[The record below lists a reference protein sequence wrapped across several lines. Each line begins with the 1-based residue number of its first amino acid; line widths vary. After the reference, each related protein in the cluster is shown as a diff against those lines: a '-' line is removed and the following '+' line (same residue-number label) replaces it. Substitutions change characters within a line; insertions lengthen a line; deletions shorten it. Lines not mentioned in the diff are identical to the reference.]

1 MSYNYRSVIP
11 ENVKDTYEQ
20 YDQVDFVCTFN
31 EQAMNL
37 NSVRLEGRVSVT
49 QNGAPLNT
57 AANYFKDIKLDRFV
71 GAHSFIE
78 SVQTQFEGNMIENVT
93 NYGRYVSM
101 VTKATHGQGDMCN
114 ASAVCELKG
123 PTDRVTNMVL
133 KGVVPET
140 PPPSLGENALRQSPD
155 FSFKPLICL
164 NSGEGSA
171 LPYSKS
177 GVIRLSFNLARVG
190 AALFGVDVDGQT
202 AYTLSDLRLSY
213 STVPESPEMK
223 DQKIVMNTKLSVS
236 QSIQTSLA
244 NIAVKVPAVVN
255 AVSCSFLAQGSENS
269 LRDNTLGLEKLPAV
283 NQVQFM
289 FNDSTSSYISFL
301 LRDNVEIIGRY
312 LDSFYESPRN
322 AMTVNNQMANDGYG
336 IGLDFDDYVPLNS
349 NKFTLQVDSAISNLN
364 PFIVYMYFHSIISV

>member
-71 GAHSFIE
+71 GAHSFVE

-101 VTKATHGQGDMCN
+101 VTKGTHGQGDMCN

-177 GVIRLSFNLARVG
+177 GPIRLSFNLARVG

-202 AYTLSDLRLSY
+202 AYTLSDLRISY
-213 STVPESPEMK
+213 STVPESPEMRE
-223 DQKIVMNTKLSVS
+223 QKIVMNTKLSVS

-269 LRDNTLGLEKLPAV
+269 LRDNTLGLEKLPNV

-336 IGLDFDDYVPLNS
+336 IGLDFDDYVDLRNQ
-349 NKFTLQVDSAISNLN
+349 KFTLQVDSAVSNLN

>member
-11 ENVKDTYEQ
+11 ENIKDTYES
-20 YDQVDFVCTFN
+20 YDQVDFVLTFEN
-31 EQAMNL
+31 EAMLL
-37 NSVRLEGRVSVT
+37 NSVRFEGSVNVT
-49 QNGAPLNT
+49 QGGAPLNT
-57 AANYFKDIKLDRFV
+57 TANYSKDIKLDRFV

-78 SVQTQFEGNMIENVT
+78 SIQTQFEGNMVENVT
-93 NYGRYVSM
+93 NYGRFVSM
-101 VTKATHGQGDMCN
+101 ITRSTHGQGDMCN

-123 PTDRVTNMVL
+123 STDHITNMAL

-140 PPPSLGENALRQSPD
+140 PPPSLAENALRVDPD
-155 FSFKPLICL
+155 FSIKPLICV

-177 GVIRLSFNLARVG
+177 GVIRLSFNIARVG
-190 AALFGVDVDGQT
+190 AALFGIDVDANT
-202 AYTLSDLRLSY
+202 NFSLSNLKVSY
-213 STVPESPEMK
+213 STVPETPDMR
-223 DQKIVMNTKLSVS
+223 DQKIVMNTKLSIS

-269 LRDNTLGLEKLPAV
+269 LKDNTLALEKVPNV

-289 FNDSTSSYISFL
+289 FNDSSSSYISFL
-301 LRDNVEIIGRY
+301 LRDSVEIIGRY

-322 AMTVNNQMANDGYG
+322 AMTVSNLNNNNGYG
-336 IGLDFDDYVPLNS
+336 IGLDFDDFVDLRNQ
-349 NKFTLQVDSAISNLN
+349 KFNLQIDSAVSNLN
-364 PFIVYMYFHSIISV
+364 PMIVYMYFHSIISV